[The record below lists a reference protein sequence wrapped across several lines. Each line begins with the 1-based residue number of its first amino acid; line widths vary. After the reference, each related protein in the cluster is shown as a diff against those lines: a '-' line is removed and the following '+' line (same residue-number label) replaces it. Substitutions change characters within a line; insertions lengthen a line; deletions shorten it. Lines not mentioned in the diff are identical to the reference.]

1 MTTHNPTEAF
11 WSELRIA
18 RRNVQNVHKS
28 TLDIGG
34 MANPRAFRGTFAA
47 SRNTLGNRFV
57 TQSSNLF

>member
-1 MTTHNPTEAF
+1 MLERGF

-28 TLDIGG
+28 TLDIGE
-34 MANPRAFRGTFAA
+34 MADPRASQGIIAT
-47 SRNTLGNRFV
+47 SRNGLRKLFM

>member
-1 MTTHNPTEAF
+1 M
-11 WSELRIA
+11 A

-34 MANPRAFRGTFAA
+34 MAKRRALQGTFAT
-47 SRNTLGNRFV
+47 SRNLPRKLFV